1 MKKSGYGLQLRA
13 PPSQQKK
20 QPSRPPLPTALG
32 FGDGDDDDVEK
43 EISRQA
49 SKNKALR
56 DIEEQ
61 HKKALEEDPSVFD
74 YDGVYDD
81 MKMKAVQPRA
91 QDREERKP
99 KYIQQLINKAKQRE
113 REHEIIYER
122 KLAKER
128 TKDDHLFADKDK
140 FLTSAYKKKLQEQ
153 EKWMQEERLRELR
166 EAKEDVT
173 KKTDISDF
181 YFSLASN
188 VAFGG
193 GESKINKPEK
203 QHEEEVAIQPPKE
216 IPSSSTVPRDMSREI
231 KRQEIESSPSP
242 KERSQQAAD
251 TRPISIAS
259 SEEKATTAP
268 AADDGPA
275 VNEALINDQP
285 RQEHHKRSGDAL
297 AAAKERFMARKRA
310 KEESRLGIRHLLI
323 ESESKPA
330 MDCMRGITRGNMSS
344 NNIIVRSLE
353 MLKEFVSVHMRHIY
367 REQNRIADALVKK
380 VLSHNMGLI
389 AIETIPNELK
399 DAVREDQIGVRFSR
413 RVPAGTED
421 CVN

>member
-99 KYIQQLINKAKQRE
+99 KYIQQLIHKAKQRE

-203 QHEEEVAIQPPKE
+203 QHEEEVAIQPQKE
-216 IPSSSTVPRDMSREI
+216 IPSSSTVSRDMSREI

-251 TRPISIAS
+251 TRPISNAS
-259 SEEKATTAP
+259 SEEKAITAP
-268 AADDGPA
+268 AIDDGPA
-275 VNEALINDQP
+275 VNEALVNDQP

-310 KEESRLGIRHLLI
+310 KEERL
-323 ESESKPA
+323 
-330 MDCMRGITRGNMSS
+330 
-344 NNIIVRSLE
+344 V
-353 MLKEFVSVHMRHIY
+353 
-367 REQNRIADALVKK
+367 
-380 VLSHNMGLI
+380 
-389 AIETIPNELK
+389 
-399 DAVREDQIGVRFSR
+399 
-413 RVPAGTED
+413 
-421 CVN
+421 